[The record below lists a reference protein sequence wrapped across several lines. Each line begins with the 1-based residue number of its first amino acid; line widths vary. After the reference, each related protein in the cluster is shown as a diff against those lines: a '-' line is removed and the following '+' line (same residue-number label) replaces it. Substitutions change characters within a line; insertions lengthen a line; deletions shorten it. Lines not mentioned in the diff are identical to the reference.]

1 MRSRRARAS
10 GWWARAGLCACERG
24 REGGGGGTKNRRAPR
39 SFPLA
44 PQPRPHPSPLPSAP
58 SDPLPA
64 YLSEGI
70 VRGHKA
76 GLLTAADY
84 ASLFQCEALEDVKLN
99 LAGTD
104 HGPHLAAAADARLT
118 PSTIV
123 DAATSR
129 LVDDWAS
136 MRAAA
141 GGDLAKFM
149 DFCTHGHM
157 IDNVVLVVSG
167 TLHDRDVGD
176 LLAKAHPLGVFE
188 GLASLAVA
196 TSVRDLYT
204 LVLCDTPLAPYF
216 TGAALSADDLDEMH
230 VEVLRNTLYRA
241 YLDAFAAFCAGLGGA
256 TAELM
261 GGLLAFEADRRA
273 LNITLNSLG
282 TDLSRDDRRRLFS
295 SLGALYPHGHAEL
308 AGADDFES
316 IRAAMERCPPYRAL
330 FARLGYGEAAA
341 LDKVLFEEEARR
353 CALTFERQFHYAIFY
368 AYMRLREQEIRN
380 LMWVSECVA
389 QDQKARAPDGVVFLF

>member
-1 MRSRRARAS
+1 LLARSLLHGRAHS
-10 GWWARAGLCACERG
+10 TLI
-24 REGGGGGTKNRRAPR
+24 
-39 SFPLA
+39 L
-44 PQPRPHPSPLPSAP
+44 PHSSSPSSR
-58 SDPLPA
+58 
-64 YLSEGI
+64 SEGI

-76 GLLTAADY
+76 GLLSASDY
-84 ASLFQCEALEDVKLN
+84 AALFQCESLEDIKLN
-99 LAGTD
+99 LAGSD
-104 HGPHLAAAADARLT
+104 VGPHLAAAADARLT

-129 LVDDWAS
+129 LVDDWAT

-141 GGDLAKFM
+141 GGDLARFL

-157 IDNVVLVVSG
+157 IDNVVLIVSG
-167 TLHDRDVGD
+167 TLHDRDVHD
-176 LLAKAHPLGVFE
+176 LLEKAHPLGRFE

-196 TSVRDLYT
+196 SSVRDLYT

-230 VEVLRNTLYRA
+230 VEVLRNTLYRS
-241 YLDAFAAFCAGLGGA
+241 YLDTFAAFCAGLGGA

-282 TDLSRDDRRRLFS
+282 TDLTRDERRRLYS
-295 SLGALYPHGHAEL
+295 TSLGALYPHGHAEL

-353 CALTFERQFHYAIFY
+353 CALTFERQFHYATFY

>member
-1 MRSRRARAS
+1 VSAAAGRGARGAGRGKAKKKGHRSI
-10 GWWARAGLCACERG
+10 G
-24 REGGGGGTKNRRAPR
+24 
-39 SFPLA
+39 FPFV
-44 PQPRPHPSPLPSAP
+44 PPLRHSHTHTTTTTTT
-58 SDPLPA
+58 
-64 YLSEGI
+64 EGI

-76 GLLTAADY
+76 GLLTSADY
-84 ASLFQCEALEDVKLN
+84 AALFQAETLEDVKLN

-104 HGPHLAAAADARLT
+104 YGHHLAASADARLT

-123 DAATSR
+123 DAATAK
-129 LVDDWAS
+129 LVADWAS

-141 GGDLAKFM
+141 SGDLATFM
-149 DFCTHGHM
+149 DLCTHGHM

-167 TLHDRDVGD
+167 TLHDRDVQD
-176 LLAKAHPLGVFE
+176 LLDKAHPLGRFD

-204 LVLCDTPLAPYF
+204 LVLCDTPLEPYF

-241 YLDAFAAFCAGLGGA
+241 YLDAFAAFCAKLGGA

-282 TDLSRDDRRRLFS
+282 TDLTRDDRRRLYS

-308 AGADDFES
+308 ASADDFEA

-330 FARLGYGEAAA
+330 FTRLGYGEAAA
-341 LDKVLFEEEARR
+341 QLDKVLFEEEARR

-368 AYMRLREQEIRN
+368 AYMRLREQEVRN
-380 LMWVSECVA
+380 LMWVAECVA

>member
-1 MRSRRARAS
+1 VCTARGAPLRSD
-10 GWWARAGLCACERG
+10 L
-24 REGGGGGTKNRRAPR
+24 PPP
-39 SFPLA
+39 PL
-44 PQPRPHPSPLPSAP
+44 PLDLLPPSLSPSPHTT
-58 SDPLPA
+58 
-64 YLSEGI
+64 EGI

-76 GLLTAADY
+76 GLLTASDY
-84 ASLFQCEALEDVKLN
+84 ASLFAAETLEDVKLN
-99 LAGTD
+99 LAGSD
-104 HGPHLAAAADARLT
+104 YGPHLAAAADSRLT

-123 DAATSR
+123 DAATSK
-129 LVDDWAS
+129 LVADWRA
-136 MRAAA
+136 MRADAT
-141 GGDLAKFM
+141 GHLATFM
-149 DFCTHGHM
+149 DLCTHGHM

-167 TLHDRDVGD
+167 TLHDRDVQE
-176 LLAKAHPLGVFE
+176 LLDKAHPLGAFD

-196 TSVRDLYT
+196 TSVRDLYS

-216 TGAALSADDLDEMH
+216 TGASLSADDLDEMH
-230 VEVLRNTLYRA
+230 VEVLRNTLYRSH
-241 YLDAFAAFCAGLGGA
+241 LDAFSAFCAGLGGA

-308 AGADDFES
+308 AGADDFEA

-330 FARLGYGEAAA
+330 FGRLGYGEAAA
-341 LDKVLFEEEARR
+341 LDRVLFEEEARR
-353 CALTFERQFHYAIFY
+353 CALTFERQFHYATFY
-368 AYMRLREQEIRN
+368 AYLRLREQEVRN
-380 LMWVSECVA
+380 LMWVAECVA